1 MKYLFVLLST
11 CLTLGAFTGCDKES
25 DFEKDYKVYRES
37 LTKKKEILQNLL
49 YKHRN
54 EPYYR
59 IYVNNEFITAEESVR
74 IENDMIYIDNNYFF
88 SITEFYGY
96 EEETERICALYFWR

>member
-1 MKYLFVLLST
+1 MLIIF
-11 CLTLGAFTGCDKES
+11 AGCDKES

-37 LTKKKEILQNLL
+37 LAKKKEILQNLL

-54 EPYYR
+54 DPYYR

-74 IENDMIYIDNNYFF
+74 IENDMICIDNNNSF
-88 SITEFYGY
+88 
-96 EEETERICALYFWR
+96 L